1 MDHTSRAAEGAVVGV
16 FGDGEPLQ
24 RLRLGLSALRHRGAE
39 EDGVVLVTEAGL
51 TREPLGDR
59 PATAG
64 IASSRRPRLGVG
76 PALATLGGE
85 ELALAWDGGLVNAE
99 AIWAERAAQGGLW
112 RRGGD
117 EELVLQLMA
126 ASHRATLV
134 NRWVDALGELQGGFA
149 ALLLTRERLLAARD
163 PLGLRPL
170 FVGRLGAGWAVASEQ
185 PALERLGA
193 RACRE
198 LDPGELLIVDR
209 SGGARLSPWPKRPPR
224 LCAVELGRRARPD
237 GSLGG
242 QALTPLRRGIIE
254 RLAQDAPAVDAVS
267 ALFDEDW
274 GAAATLGAVMGAPV
288 TPVGASLPGGEWAA
302 LPAACAGRRLLLVL
316 DPERPAELIPSRL
329 RALRRA
335 GATALH
341 LRLTWPV
348 TVAPCDYGVRAPEV
362 QRAAT
367 EDPGDP
373 ARLDV
378 ESLGGVSA
386 KTLAD
391 ALPDPCLGCFGE
403 APPLTAPSAPAA
415 GQLPLFQS
423 AGGEGV

>member
-1 MDHTSRAAEGAVVGV
+1 MHDRSRAAEGAVVGV

-24 RLRLGLSALRHRGAE
+24 RLRLGLSALRHRGAD

-51 TREPLGDR
+51 SREPLGDR

-64 IASSRRPRLGVG
+64 IASSRRPKLGAG
-76 PALATLGGE
+76 PVIATLGGE
-85 ELALAWDGGLVNAE
+85 ALALAWDGGLVNAE
-99 AIWAERAAQGGLW
+99 QIWAERSAHGGLW
-112 RRGGD
+112 RGGGD

-126 ASHRATLV
+126 ASARNTLV

-170 FVGRLGAGWAVASEQ
+170 FVGRLGGGWAVASEQ

-209 SGGARLSPWPKRPPR
+209 SGVVRLSPWPRRTARP
-224 LCAVELGRRARPD
+224 CAVELGRRARPD

-242 QALTPLRRGIIE
+242 QTLAAVRRGIIE

-274 GAAATLGAVMGAPV
+274 GAAAILGAVMGAPV
-288 TPVGASLPGGEWAA
+288 TPVGVTLPGGEWVAS
-302 LPAACAGRRLLLVL
+302 PMACAGRRILLVV
-316 DPERPAELIPSRL
+316 DPERPSESIPARL

-348 TVAPCDYGVRAPEV
+348 TVAPCSFGGRAPDAR
-362 QRAAT
+362 RAAP
-367 EDPGDP
+367 EDLGDP

-386 KTLAD
+386 ETLSA
-391 ALPDPCLGCFGE
+391 ALPDPCLACFGE
-403 APPLTAPSAPAA
+403 APPVTAASAPAA

-423 AGGEGV
+423 VSAEEV